1 MACLIIFMY
10 TYISLD
16 ALMINIVLKCLTS
29 YHFRHDKQVNGA
41 NTSCLSCNAHPVQ
54 CGRRRAGQ
62 YTISPAAIEAAIH
75 FVEVCCQQ
83 AAYIAGRGELDEE
96 LKLIVQGT
104 FL

>member
-1 MACLIIFMY
+1 MGQILRVSAVMHALF
-10 TYISLD
+10 TLGDEELD
-16 ALMINIVLKCLTS
+16 S
-29 YHFRHDKQVNGA
+29 
-41 NTSCLSCNAHPVQ
+41 
-54 CGRRRAGQ
+54 
-62 YTISPAAIEAAIH
+62 TISPAAIEAGIH